1 MLKTAEPHL
10 FGELKTKI
18 AIFVVVV
25 VVVVVF
31 VVVLISSLSLSNI
44 LQTNGQ
50 LCIILE

>member
-25 VVVVVF
+25 VFF
-31 VVVLISSLSLSNI
+31 VVVLSMVVLKFRGARNL
-44 LQTNGQ
+44 
-50 LCIILE
+50 

>member
-18 AIFVVVV
+18 AIFV

>member
-25 VVVVVF
+25 VVVF
-31 VVVLISSLSLSNI
+31 VVVLIFV
-44 LQTNGQ
+44 
-50 LCIILE
+50 CIVIFAA

>member
-25 VVVVVF
+25 VVF
-31 VVVLISSLSLSNI
+31 VVVLITSLSLSNI
-44 LQTNGQ
+44 MQTNGQ

>member
-18 AIFVVVV
+18 AIFVV